1 MDIAKPTPAPSML
14 ASWLA
19 QAHLHPWTALGLVGS
34 LLAVAALLAFSLW
47 QAATGGADAALRL
60 ALLGGLA
67 GFAATTLG
75 AVPALFLRHLAQ
87 RTEDVMLGLAA
98 GMMLAAS
105 AFSLILPGIA
115 AGEAMT
121 GSELL
126 AALVVVAGLGLGT
139 LLMLGLDQF
148 TPHEHVHGGPCGA
161 GNERVNRVWLFVLAI
176 ALHNLPEGMAIG
188 VAFSRGDLSIGLP
201 LTAAIAMQDIP
212 EGLAVAMALRAIGM
226 STVKAV
232 LIASL
237 SGMMEPV
244 GALLGVGLT
253 SGLALAYPLGMGLA
267 AGAMIFVVSHEVIP
281 ETHRNGHQTPATLGL
296 MGGFA
301 IMMVLDTALG

>member
-1 MDIAKPTPAPSML
+1 MDIARHSPHPTLGA
-14 ASWLA
+14 AWLA
-19 QAHLHPWTALGLVGS
+19 QAHNHPWTALGLAAAT
-34 LLAVAALLAFSLW
+34 LAVAVLLAASLW
-47 QAATGGADAALRL
+47 QIAAGEINAALRL
-60 ALLGGLA
+60 AILGGLA
-67 GFAATTLG
+67 GFAATALG
-75 AVPALFLRHLAQ
+75 ALPALILRDLAQ
-87 RTEDVMLGLAA
+87 RTEDVMLGFAA

-105 AFSLILPGIA
+105 SFSLIMPGIA
-115 AGEAMT
+115 AGEELT
-121 GSELL
+121 GSGAL
-126 AALVVVAGLGLGT
+126 AALTVMAGLGLGV

-148 TPHEHVHGGPCGA
+148 TPHAHVHGGPCGP
-161 GNERVNRVWLFVLAI
+161 GSERVNRVWLFVLAI

-188 VAFSRGDLSIGLP
+188 VAFSRGDLSVGLP

-226 STVKAV
+226 SAPRAV
-232 LIASL
+232 AIAAL
-237 SGMMEPV
+237 SGLMEPV
-244 GALLGVGLT
+244 GAVLGVGLS
-253 SGLALAYPLGMGLA
+253 SGLALAYPIGMGLA